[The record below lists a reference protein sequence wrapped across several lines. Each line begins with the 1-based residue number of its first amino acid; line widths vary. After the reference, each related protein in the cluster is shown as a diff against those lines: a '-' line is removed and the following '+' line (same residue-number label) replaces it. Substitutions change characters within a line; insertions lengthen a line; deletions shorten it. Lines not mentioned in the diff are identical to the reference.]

1 MGSIQRNL
9 CYLTLV
15 SFFLT
20 SPSPV
25 EGGRIR
31 LAGSTRCSGRVEI
44 FYNGAWGTVCD
55 DNWDLSDAEVV
66 CRQWGCGTAL
76 GAPQLAHFGEG
87 TGKIW
92 LDDVACSGSERSL
105 TECQHRGFGRH
116 NCEHSEDA
124 GVICSVTL
132 PKPSL
137 SMNPAGE
144 VTWGQNVGITCSI
157 STEHLGGTFILQQT
171 SGSFRKTQTSSTN
184 SATFNM
190 PKVNFDNEGSY
201 QCQYQLRVSSRDFS
215 SPRSDSARLSVTV
228 TLPKPSLSM
237 NPAGEVTWG
246 QNVGITCSIS
256 TEHLGGTFILQQTSG
271 SFRKTQTSSTNS
283 ATFNMPKVNFDNE
296 GSYQCQYQ
304 TKVSSLQVSRDFSS
318 PRSDSARLS
327 VTVRLQQ
334 PSISLTSP
342 NRGLAWSPE
351 GAEVTRGYSFVITC
365 STSSH
370 YPTGVFILIFSGS
383 NITDTKPAVNHSA
396 SFNFP
401 VAEYEHQGNYSC
413 VYEVTWSTRKY
424 TSPMTAPISV
434 VIKILL
440 LLLVSSVA
448 GGGLLLLLL
457 VLLVVCLVL
466 RRRRRAE
473 QPGAFIQTHLTVR
486 ATNDYHYDEDDEEEE
501 EEEEEDYTDDPVYTK
516 KKLKDEA
523 GRVEEEE
530 SNDYEEPESDE
541 DHDYEEAGP
550 DANFINGKEVCFSVD
565 NREEEEDGEKGS
577 SDDEDDYEN
586 VTHPDNDDDD
596 EEEES
601 SDDEED
607 YENVT
612 HPDNDD
618 DDEEEES
625 SDDEKDYVNV
635 TQSFDEQIVD
645 IYGQHEDVNL
655 V

>member
-201 QCQYQLRVSSRDFS
+201 QCQYQLRVS
-215 SPRSDSARLSVTV
+215 
-228 TLPKPSLSM
+228 
-237 NPAGEVTWG
+237 
-246 QNVGITCSIS
+246 
-256 TEHLGGTFILQQTSG
+256 
-271 SFRKTQTSSTNS
+271 
-283 ATFNMPKVNFDNE
+283 
-296 GSYQCQYQ
+296 
-304 TKVSSLQVSRDFSS
+304 SRDFSS